1 MAEDTTNRLA
11 GIASI
16 QVGGVTYLLQGE
28 LSYSPSK
35 VTRET
40 LAGQDQVHGF
50 KEMPVAS
57 FISGSLRDTNNL
69 TVADFNQM
77 TNVTI
82 SLSLANGKQVV
93 GRNMWCT
100 GVQEVKTQEATF
112 EVKFEGTS
120 VTEVL

>member
-11 GIASI
+11 GVATI
-16 QVGGVTYLLQGE
+16 QVGGVNYLLQGE
-28 LSYSPSK
+28 LSYSPST

-57 FISGSLRDTNNL
+57 FISGILRDTNNL
-69 TVADFNQM
+69 TVLNFNQM

-82 SLSLANGKQVV
+82 SLSLANGKLIV

-100 GVQEVKTQEATF
+100 GVQEVKATEATF
-112 EVKFEGTS
+112 EVKFEGQS

>member
-28 LSYSPSK
+28 LSYSPST

-50 KEMPVAS
+50 KEMPVAG

-69 TVADFNQM
+69 TVADFNSF
-77 TNVTI
+77 TNVTV
-82 SLSLANGKQVV
+82 SLALANGKSVI
-93 GRNMWCT
+93 GRNMWCV
-100 GVQEVKTQEATF
+100 GVQEVKATEATF
-112 EVKFEGTS
+112 EVRFEGNS

>member
-11 GIASI
+11 GVATI
-16 QVGGVTYLLQGE
+16 QVGGTNYLLQGE
-28 LSYSPSK
+28 LSYSPST

-50 KEMPVAS
+50 KEMPVAG
-57 FISGSLRDTNNL
+57 FISGTLRDTDNL
-69 TVADFNQM
+69 TVAAFNAM
-77 TNVTI
+77 TNVTV

-93 GRNMWCT
+93 GRNMWCVNAQT
-100 GVQEVKTQEATF
+100 VKATDATF
-112 EVKFEGTS
+112 EVRFESPS